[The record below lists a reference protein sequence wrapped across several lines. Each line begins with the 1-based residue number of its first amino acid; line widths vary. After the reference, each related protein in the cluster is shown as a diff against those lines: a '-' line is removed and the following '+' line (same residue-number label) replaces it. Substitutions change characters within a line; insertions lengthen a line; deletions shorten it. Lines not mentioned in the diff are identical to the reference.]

1 MRVMDLQTN
10 LGERMT
16 QQILRGQDSGLDHVT
31 AVGLL
36 ATVQWVSETNE
47 KAEGMTEVGA
57 EAGQKKEIKNRVSNG
72 IQQTYSC

>member
-1 MRVMDLQTN
+1 MTVMDLQTN

-36 ATVQWVSETNE
+36 ATVQWVSATKE

-57 EAGQKKEIKNRVSNG
+57 EAGRKKEIKNRVSNG
-72 IQQTYSC
+72 IQQTYAC